1 MNQPSEHPNKFAF
14 ADFTL
19 DLDRGA
25 LLSAGAEIRLRPKSF
40 EVLRFLVEHHGHLV
54 SQQEMLDEIWG
65 DAIVTEDSL
74 RQCIIEIRRALGDK
88 DQQIVR
94 NVPRRG
100 YLFDLP
106 VHAADDAGTA
116 AGQPRDAHRIA
127 AWRIGAGL
135 ALALLAAGT
144 MWWLTRPG
152 DEGPGPAVETP
163 PPHSIAVLRLDDMSP
178 AGDQAYLCEG
188 IAEEIIHRLTQSP
201 SLRVIARTSSFAVS
215 GDTIPEI
222 AKQLDVAYVLEGS
235 LRRSGNEIRVTAQLV
250 DAATDAHL
258 FSVTYDRNLDDIL
271 LVQAEIAGKVADT
284 LNVTFSGTVAADVAD
299 AHAYELYLQ
308 GRYFYLRRA
317 SGDMEK
323 ARDYFTQALDI
334 DPEFARAWAGV
345 AAVANLRLNDKTYYQ
360 ADPGQRSASRETQR
374 HAVEQALKYGPEL
387 PEAHVRAAAYYW
399 QTGDKARSLEH
410 MEIARKLDP
419 VNWLVGSMQAANFLY
434 MRRLAEAIEVDEK
447 SVRRDPLNATLRT
460 NLADALLYAGRRE
473 DARAQFATV
482 MELYPSLQGT
492 GRLLPGYAHT
502 LILLGQP
509 DEALELIRA
518 APAGNRRL
526 QGLAL
531 AYHALGRE
539 ADADQA
545 LNELTDHVEHS
556 WDLLAVAEVYAYRGD
571 AGQALAWLDRLRP
584 ALQCEPAS
592 PLVETYYSPLLATLE
607 DDAGWQEWRAET
619 AQQMTQCA
627 W

>member
-1 MNQPSEHPNKFAF
+1 MNHPSEHPNKLEFAG
-14 ADFTL
+14 FTL

-25 LLSAGAEIRLRPKSF
+25 LVSAGSEIPLRPKSF
-40 EVLRFLVEHHGHLV
+40 EVLRYLVEHHGHLA
-54 SQQEMLDEIWG
+54 SQQELLDEVWG
-65 DAIVTEDSL
+65 DLIVTEDSL
-74 RQCIIEIRRALGDK
+74 RQCITDIRRALGDT
-88 DQQIVR
+88 DQRIVR

-106 VHAADDAGTA
+106 VHAVDDAGTA
-116 AGQPRDAHRIA
+116 EGHPPDAHRRA

-152 DEGPGPAVETP
+152 DPGPGPAPEAP
-163 PPHSIAVLRLDDMSP
+163 PPNSIAVLRLDDMSP

-215 GDTIPEI
+215 GTTIPEI
-222 AKQLDVAYVLEGS
+222 AEQLNVAYVLEGS
-235 LRRSGNEIRVTAQLV
+235 LRRSGNTIRVTAQLV
-250 DAATDAHL
+250 DVATDAQL
-258 FSVTYDRNLDDIL
+258 FSVTYNRNLDDIL
-271 LVQAEIAGKVADT
+271 LLQAEIAGKVADA
-284 LNVTFSGTVAADVAD
+284 LNVTLTNKAAADVAD

-317 SGDMEK
+317 PGDMEK
-323 ARDYFTQALDI
+323 ARDYYTQALDI
-334 DPEFARAWAGV
+334 DPEFARAWVGI
-345 AAVANLRLNDKTYYQ
+345 AAVANLRLSDKAYYEV
-360 ADPGQRSASRETQR
+360 DPGQRGALREIQK
-374 HAVEQALKYGPEL
+374 HAVGQALKYGPEL

-399 QTGDKARSLEH
+399 QTDDKARSLEH
-410 MEIARKLDP
+410 LEIARKLDP
-419 VNWLVGSMQAANFLY
+419 DNWLVVSIQANDFIFG
-434 MRRLAEAIEVDEK
+434 RRLAEAIDLVENA
-447 SVRRDPLNATLRT
+447 VRRDPLNAMLRT
-460 NLADALLYAGRRE
+460 NLAQFLLYAGRLE
-473 DARAQFATV
+473 DARAQFARV
-482 MELYPSLQGT
+482 VELYPSLKGADT
-492 GRLLPGYAHT
+492 VLPAYAHA

-509 DEALELIRA
+509 DKALELIRA
-518 APAGNRRL
+518 APEGNRRL

-545 LNELTDHVEHS
+545 LSELRDNVQHS

-571 AGQALAWLDRLRP
+571 AAQALTWLDGLRP
-584 ALQCEPAS
+584 ALKCEVSS
-592 PLVETYYSPLLATLE
+592 PLAEAYYSPLLATLV
-607 DDAGWQEWRAET
+607 DDAGWREWRAET
-619 AQQMTQCA
+619 AQQMAQCM